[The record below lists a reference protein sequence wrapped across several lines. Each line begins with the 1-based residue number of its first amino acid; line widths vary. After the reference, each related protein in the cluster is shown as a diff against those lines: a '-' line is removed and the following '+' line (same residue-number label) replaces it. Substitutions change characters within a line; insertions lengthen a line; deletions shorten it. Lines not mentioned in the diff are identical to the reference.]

1 MITYIQAVIL
11 GLFQGV
17 TELFP
22 VSSLGHSILI
32 SYLLRWHNVVDGSS
46 QKGSNFLLFLVFV
59 HVATAIA
66 LFIYYRKTWY
76 RIIGALLKSLT
87 TRSTEDK
94 DAKLGW
100 LLIFAT
106 IPAAIV
112 GFIFE
117 SLLQKQFAKP
127 LTAIVFIFLNGL
139 MLLYGDYYINNKTK
153 NRLYKQHGS
162 KESHI
167 SDAINFKRAA
177 VIGVTQIGALFAGI
191 SRSGITMIGGVISGL
206 KRDEAAEFSFLLATP
221 VILGAGLYKLPDAIS
236 SKTAGMHGQMLV
248 GALCAGIA
256 AYFSVRFLDQYFK
269 KSSYRPFGI
278 YCIALAL
285 IMLAIGFSRG
295 LV

>member
-1 MITYIQAVIL
+1 MITYFQAIIL

-32 SYLLRWHNVVDGSS
+32 SYLFRWQNVLDGST
-46 QKGSNFLLFLVFV
+46 QKGSSFLLFLVVV
-59 HVATAIA
+59 HLATATA

-76 RIIGALLKSLT
+76 RIIKAWIESLS
-87 TRSTEDK
+87 TRSLDDK

-106 IPAAIV
+106 IPAGLV
-112 GFIFE
+112 GLAFE

-127 LTAIVFIFLNGL
+127 LSAIVFIFLNGA
-139 MLLYGDYYINNKTK
+139 MLLYGDYYINHKGK
-153 NRLYKQHGS
+153 NRVYKQHGS
-162 KESHI
+162 REAHI
-167 SDAINFKRAA
+167 SDSLTLKRAA
-177 VIGVTQIGALFAGI
+177 IIGVSQIGALFAGV
-191 SRSGITMIGGVISGL
+191 SRSGITMIGGVFSGL

-221 VILGAGLYKLPDAIS
+221 IILGAGLYKLPDVIS
-236 SKTAGMHGQMLV
+236 SKSAGMHGPMLV
-248 GALCAGIA
+248 GALSAGIA
-256 AYFSVRFLDQYFK
+256 AYISVRFLDNYFK

-278 YCIALAL
+278 YCMVLGLVML
-285 IMLAIGFSRG
+285 IIGFSRG